1 MTACSPG
8 SGMPRAE
15 RRPRLPRAL
24 PAIVAAAFVLLHVFG
39 YPATR
44 FSNDSYRY
52 ARQAYEFLGD
62 SPPDATRKAVAA
74 YCTDTAGLVHRNR
87 MLDQLR
93 YREPGREAAYA
104 ARCERKYAHGLE
116 PTDPRY
122 ERIFHTRPGYPF
134 VAAPFVALLGAKA
147 GLTLVALAFTALAG
161 YLVYVLLRT
170 LRAPPPA
177 ALLGQALCYVT
188 PLASWGGR
196 PLTEGP
202 ALALTTALLLAS
214 VWLLHGR
221 VRPGAA
227 LFTGALAGGLAVRYS
242 TFLLV
247 TLFLTAAAAA
257 APLFV
262 RRARHRGTWWLAG
275 LAAGGT
281 LATLVLSK
289 LLDLPGTTDSLQD
302 TFTLHWTRP
311 EITDPWQAL
320 LRLNHHYWWQWLQKE
335 ALAPLLLF
343 LVAVGAW
350 GVWRRSVPVALCVI
364 AVGATGFATAAAH
377 PVAVEL
383 DRLYV
388 AVWLVP
394 VIGVP
399 LALDRLWRPVPGR
412 PPAGAPDRAEP
423 AAGNGPAAKLHDERE
438 EAWRQ
443 AAD

>member
-1 MTACSPG
+1 MTACPPG
-8 SGMPRAE
+8 SGLPRGE
-15 RRPRLPRAL
+15 RRRRLPRAL
-24 PAIVAAAFVLLHVFG
+24 PAILAAAFVLLHVFG

-52 ARQAYEFLGD
+52 ARQAHEFLGD
-62 SPPDATRKAVAA
+62 PPSDATRKAVAA
-74 YCTDTAGLVHRNR
+74 YCADTARLVHRNR

-122 ERIFHTRPGYPF
+122 ERIFRTRPGYPF

-147 GLTLVALAFTALAG
+147 GLTLVALLCTALAG
-161 YLVYVLLRT
+161 YLVLLLLRT

-177 ALLGQALCYVT
+177 PLLGQALCYVT

-196 PLTEGP
+196 PLAEGP
-202 ALALTTALLLAS
+202 ALALTTALLLAA

-247 TLFLTAAAAA
+247 ALFLAAAAA
-257 APLFV
+257 AALLLV

-275 LAAGGT
+275 LSAGGT
-281 LATLVLSK
+281 LATLVGGE

-311 EITDPWQAL
+311 EIADPWQAL

-335 ALAPLLLF
+335 ALAPLLPF
-343 LVAVGAW
+343 LLAVGAW

-377 PVAVEL
+377 PLAVEL

-388 AVWLVP
+388 TVWLVP

-399 LALDRLWRPVPGR
+399 LALTRLWHPLRERPAPG
-412 PPAGAPDRAEP
+412 AGRAAP
-423 AAGNGPAAKLHDERE
+423 AAGGGPAARLHGERE

>member
-147 GLTLVALAFTALAG
+147 GDS
-161 YLVYVLLRT
+161 RWS
-170 LRAPPPA
+170 RSP
-177 ALLGQALCYVT
+177 
-188 PLASWGGR
+188 S
-196 PLTEGP
+196 
-202 ALALTTALLLAS
+202 
-214 VWLLHGR
+214 
-221 VRPGAA
+221 
-227 LFTGALAGGLAVRYS
+227 
-242 TFLLV
+242 
-247 TLFLTAAAAA
+247 
-257 APLFV
+257 
-262 RRARHRGTWWLAG
+262 RR
-275 LAAGGT
+275 
-281 LATLVLSK
+281 S
-289 LLDLPGTTDSLQD
+289 PGTSCTCCCARCAR
-302 TFTLHWTRP
+302 RP
-311 EITDPWQAL
+311 RPRCSA
-320 LRLNHHYWWQWLQKE
+320 R
-335 ALAPLLLF
+335 P
-343 LVAVGAW
+343 
-350 GVWRRSVPVALCVI
+350 S
-364 AVGATGFATAAAH
+364 AT
-377 PVAVEL
+377 
-383 DRLYV
+383 
-388 AVWLVP
+388 
-394 VIGVP
+394 
-399 LALDRLWRPVPGR
+399 
-412 PPAGAPDRAEP
+412 
-423 AAGNGPAAKLHDERE
+423 
-438 EAWRQ
+438 
-443 AAD
+443 

>member
-1 MTACSPG
+1 M
-8 SGMPRAE
+8 
-15 RRPRLPRAL
+15 
-24 PAIVAAAFVLLHVFG
+24 
-39 YPATR
+39 
-44 FSNDSYRY
+44 
-52 ARQAYEFLGD
+52 
-62 SPPDATRKAVAA
+62 
-74 YCTDTAGLVHRNR
+74 
-87 MLDQLR
+87 
-93 YREPGREAAYA
+93 
-104 ARCERKYAHGLE
+104 
-116 PTDPRY
+116 
-122 ERIFHTRPGYPF
+122 
-134 VAAPFVALLGAKA
+134 
-147 GLTLVALAFTALAG
+147 
-161 YLVYVLLRT
+161 
-170 LRAPPPA
+170 
-177 ALLGQALCYVT
+177 
-188 PLASWGGR
+188 
-196 PLTEGP
+196 
-202 ALALTTALLLAS
+202 
-214 VWLLHGR
+214 WLLHGR

-412 PPAGAPDRAEP
+412 PPAGRPGPGGTRGRERPGGEAPRRTGGGLAAGGRLKVSLGSSRGPAGGRSADLHAPGRLRAAGEGQDREEGGRLPRGQVEVRRGAVRVVELDPQGGGDVAAQQHQRAHVGAPGPPQERLFGVQDLGEPEGAEREAHRARDEFAAGHHDAHAAVDAERPGRRGSCRRAAARGDRRAEGKQHGGGHHAEHDGEP
-423 AAGNGPAAKLHDERE
+423 EPGPRNAEPFFVQTHGPTLPSRPGAPRT
-438 EAWRQ
+438 ARRCCSPVT
-443 AAD
+443 